1 MSNTNENI
9 DLSNIDDEITV
20 EEFLTKQCQ
29 GESDRLKKH
38 SEDLVKQFQAESAEV
53 REKLV
58 KKLSPE
64 AA

>member
-1 MSNTNENI
+1 MSTSNENI
-9 DLSNIDDEITV
+9 DFSNIDDEITV

-29 GESDRLKKH
+29 EQIDRLKMH

-58 KKLSPE
+58 KKLNTE
-64 AA
+64 AI

>member
-1 MSNTNENI
+1 MSTSNENI

-29 GESDRLKKH
+29 EQIDRLKKH

-64 AA
+64 TA